1 MKYTVVLEKDENGI
15 YVATVPALPGCIS
28 EGKTI
33 EEALINIKDAI
44 QGYIEGLI
52 ADKEW
57 IPKDIELIEKVE
69 VNA

>member
-1 MKYTVVLEKDENGI
+1 MKYTVVLEKDENGT

-28 EGKTI
+28 EGETI
-33 EEALINIKDAI
+33 EEALINIKDPI
-44 QGYIEGLI
+44 QGYIEDLI
-52 ADKEW
+52 ADKEE